1 MPRHEDKQPLFT
13 TRELVVL
20 ALFAALVAV
29 SKAFLRMPLHVP
41 GHSGITWMAILL
53 VGRALIHRPGAG
65 TLLGFVSGVLAVAIV
80 GGREGLLLWV
90 KYLAP
95 GVVMDIGAA
104 LSGERLDNPYV
115 GLAVG
120 AVANVAKLLSSLIV
134 SLMLGIPAGYLVVGL
149 GLAVT
154 THVVFGA
161 IGGWLGTLVLRT
173 LRRLRIPAIDALTSS
188 GGGRS

>member
-1 MPRHEDKQPLFT
+1 MADSGGRQPLFS

-20 ALFAALVAV
+20 ALLAALVAV
-29 SKAFLRMPLHVP
+29 SKAFLRLPLHVP
-41 GHSGITWMAILL
+41 GHTGITWMAILL
-53 VGRALIHRPGAG
+53 VGRALVRKPYAG
-65 TLLGFVSGVLAVAIV
+65 TLMGFVSGVLAVAIV

-95 GVVMDIGAA
+95 GVIMDLGAL

-149 GLAVT
+149 GLAMT
-154 THVVFGA
+154 THIVFGA
-161 IGGWLGTLVLRT
+161 LGGWLGTLVLRT
-173 LRRLRIPAIDALTSS
+173 LRRLRIPAIEALTSS
-188 GGGRS
+188 GGGAP

>member
-1 MPRHEDKQPLFT
+1 MADSGGRQPLFS

-20 ALFAALVAV
+20 ALLAALVAV
-29 SKAFLRMPLHVP
+29 SKAFLRLPLHVP
-41 GHSGITWMAILL
+41 GHTGITWMAILL
-53 VGRALIHRPGAG
+53 VGRALVRKPYAG
-65 TLLGFVSGVLAVAIV
+65 TLMGFVSGVLAVAIV

-95 GVVMDIGAA
+95 GVIMDLGAL

-120 AVANVAKLLSSLIV
+120 AIANVAKLLSSLIV

-149 GLAVT
+149 GLAMT
-154 THVVFGA
+154 THIVFGA
-161 IGGWLGTLVLRT
+161 LGGWLGTLVLRT
-173 LRRLRIPAIDALTSS
+173 LRRLRIPAIEALTSS
-188 GGGRS
+188 GGGAP